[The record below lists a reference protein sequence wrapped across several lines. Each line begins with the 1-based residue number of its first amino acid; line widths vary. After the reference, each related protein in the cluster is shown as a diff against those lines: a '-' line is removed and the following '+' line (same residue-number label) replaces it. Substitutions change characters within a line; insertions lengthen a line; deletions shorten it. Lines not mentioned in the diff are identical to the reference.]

1 MSNIKIISDFI
12 IRIIRKNILF
22 IVTLIVINY
31 HLIQRWVHISN
42 RGISFNDYLSLSVYT
57 CITISVLTML
67 NVIFYMR
74 KSYDTI
80 KILCRNNFDYFLGV
94 FIAITRNNFIF
105 SCIPIIYAIAYSI
118 LIRPL
123 SIITIKST
131 IFILV
136 FEWFLPLT
144 VLSIVI
150 SFISIIIDNLIL
162 KFVLS
167 SLFLYITSTKMLDRV
182 INIKEPFLKSVFK
195 SLNIFEDQA
204 YAYYS
209 DFVGKV
215 SNSAYIIDKMIPVL
229 FAITLIIVAY
239 ILLNNIRKKYI
250 KSSAFIV
257 VYIILFIVLN
267 YISIDMSTYRDE
279 ERSYKEYINKSNIS
293 NIEIKSHD
301 MNINFKSKSNIKD
314 KIVLTNTSND
324 KLTDINLILDEIF
337 DVKDVKVNSKDVK
350 FSMEND
356 LVNITLNESLNPSDE
371 LILDIEYEGYI
382 NILTS
387 WNQNKYMATKED
399 IILPPNSL
407 AWYPKVNQSSDMEY
421 RLSLNSTSNVYSNLP
436 LLSSSDSIFNKN
448 YIFKGKSND
457 IAIYAGEFKEEINDD
472 IKIVYPADSNKNL
485 IIEDKINFLI
495 ETRNEILND
504 NEENINTKEYVE
516 EVNNII
522 DAIETKKIDT
532 IIVAKL
538 PINEFSYKDSNGD
551 TINITIYHW
560 LSGNTLIIDK

>member
-1 MSNIKIISDFI
+1 MSNIKTISDFI
-12 IRIIRKNILF
+12 IKIIRKNILF
-22 IVTLIVINY
+22 VVTLIIINY
-31 HLIQRWVHISN
+31 HFIQRWIHISN

-105 SCIPIIYAIAYSI
+105 SFIPIIYAIAYSI

-123 SIITIKST
+123 STITIKST

-144 VLSIVI
+144 ILSIVI
-150 SFISIIIDNLIL
+150 SFISIIINNLIL
-162 KFVLS
+162 KIVLS
-167 SLFLYITSTKMLDRV
+167 SIFLYMTSTKMLDRV
-182 INIKEPFLKSVFK
+182 IDIKEPFFKSVFK
-195 SLNIFEDQA
+195 SLNIFEDQS

-215 SNSAYIIDKMIPVL
+215 SNSAYLIDKMIPVL

-239 ILLNNIRKKYI
+239 IILNNIRKKYI
-250 KSSAFIV
+250 KSLV
-257 VYIILFIVLN
+257 VIAIYGILFIVLN
-267 YISIDMSTYRDE
+267 YMSIDMSTYRDE
-279 ERSYKEYINKSNIS
+279 DRNYKEYINKSNIS
-293 NIEIKSHD
+293 DIEIKSHD

-324 KLTDINLILDEIF
+324 ELTNVNLILDEIF
-337 DVKDVKVNSKDVK
+337 DVKDVK

-356 LVNITLNESLNPSDE
+356 LVDITLNESLNPNDE

-387 WNQNKYMATKED
+387 WNQNKYIATKED
-399 IILPPNSL
+399 VILPPSSL
-407 AWYPKVNQSSDMEY
+407 AWYPKVNQSSDMDY
-421 RLSLNSTSNVYSNLP
+421 KLSLSSTSNVYSNLP
-436 LLSSSDSIFNKN
+436 LLSSIDGLFKKN
-448 YIFKGKSND
+448 YIFKGRSND
-457 IAIYAGEFKEEINDD
+457 IAIYAGEFKEEIKDD
-472 IKIVYPADSNKNL
+472 IKIVYPADSDINL
-485 IIEDKINFLI
+485 VIEDKINFLI

-504 NEENINTKEYVE
+504 NEGYINAKEYVE

-522 DAIETKKIDT
+522 DAIETKTIDT

-551 TINITIYHW
+551 TINLTIYHW
-560 LSGNTLIIDK
+560 FSDNTIIIDK